1 MWQQDWRERLWAS
14 LPEEEWDIVIVGGGI
29 TGAGILREASR
40 VGLKV
45 LMVEQGDFSSGTS
58 SRSSKLVHGG
68 LRYLKT
74 GQWRLTLESV
84 RERERL
90 MQESGGL
97 VTLQG
102 FITAVITGTKP
113 GWWVMKLGLWLYDLM
128 ARKRRFKSLSP
139 SQLSMLAPRI
149 REQGLRGG
157 FWYPDAQTDD
167 ARLTL
172 RVIQEAQADG
182 GQAVNYAQAT
192 ELLFKDGAVC
202 GLMVKDRIQ
211 GDEHR
216 VNARLVINAAGAWCD
231 RLRMQVGGQT
241 RIRPLRGSHLVF
253 DYADLPCAQAVSFFH
268 KKDGRP
274 VFAVPWE
281 GSVILGTTDLDHEA
295 DLDIEPRCSL
305 QEAEYLLDAINYMFP
320 QRKLGL
326 EHVIAS
332 YAGVRPVIGSGGNV
346 NPSDESREHA
356 LWVEK
361 GLLSIT
367 GGKLTTF
374 RTTALQVLEAASSL
388 LPELKRLD
396 NNARILAEVKPLP
409 HSGLGYQAVKRL
421 YGRYGQCAS
430 QMLSDATADELKP
443 VLHTPFLWLEL
454 RWAARHEAVMH
465 LQDLMLRRT
474 RLGFV
479 LPDGGMGLM
488 EKIRAH
494 CQSALG
500 WDDRQW
506 ELEVNHYQRQWESY
520 YAPPGRQEVSHG

>member
-1 MWQQDWRERLWAS
+1 MWEKTWRESLWAS
-14 LPEEEWDIVIVGGGI
+14 IPEEEWDIVIVGGGI

-45 LMVEQGDFSSGTS
+45 LLVEQGDFASGTS

-90 MQESGGL
+90 MRESGGL

-102 FITAVITGTKP
+102 FVTAVISGQKP
-113 GWWVMKLGLWLYDLM
+113 NWWMMKFGLWLYDLM
-128 ARKRRFKSLSP
+128 ARKRRFKTLSP
-139 SQLSMLAPRI
+139 AQVSMIAPRI
-149 REQGLRGG
+149 REEGLRGA

-182 GQAVNYAQAT
+182 GQAVNYARAT
-192 ELLFKDGAVC
+192 ELVFNDGTVR
-202 GLMVKDRIQ
+202 GLLVNDRLT
-211 GDEHR
+211 GDVHR
-216 VNARLVINAAGAWCD
+216 INSKLVINAAGAWCD
-231 RLRMQVGGQT
+231 RLRMQVGGVT
-241 RIRPLRGSHLVF
+241 TLRPLRGSHLVF
-253 DYADLPCAQAVSFFH
+253 DYADLPCALAVSFFH
-268 KKDGRP
+268 PGDGRP

-281 GSVILGTTDLDHEA
+281 GSVVLGTTDLDHDG
-295 DLDIEPRCSL
+295 DLDTEPRCSL
-305 QEAEYLLDAINYMFP
+305 EEAEYLLDAINFMFP

-326 EHVIAS
+326 EHVLAS
-332 YAGVRPVIGSGGNV
+332 YAGVRPVIGSGENV
-346 NPSDESREHA
+346 DPSSESREHA
-356 LWVEK
+356 LWLEK

-374 RTTALQVLEAASSL
+374 RTTALEVLGAASEL

-396 NNARILAEVKPLP
+396 ANARILAEVNPTVHTEL
-409 HSGLGYQAVKRL
+409 SSQAVKRL
-421 YGRYGQCAS
+421 YGRYGQYAS
-430 QMLSDATADELKP
+430 QMLATASGDELKP
-443 VLHTPFLWLEL
+443 VLNTPFLWLEL
-454 RWAARHEAVMH
+454 RWAAEHEAVMH

-479 LPDGGMGLM
+479 LGDGGLGLM
-488 EKIRAH
+488 DKVRTH
-494 CQSALG
+494 CQPVLA

-506 ELEVNHYQRQWESY
+506 ELEENEYRRQWHAN
-520 YAPPGRQEVSHG
+520 YAPPMREESASA